1 MGVRGM
7 TIRPTKIHQR
17 VNRERTIGWGKDPIS
32 KKRERTRTGA
42 GRLDDAKR
50 LDEAEERLDA
60 GGLAGH
66 LHDDAVL
73 ADVDDPRAELVRED
87 VQRLQIL
94 VPQAQRLARRER
106 LCCAR
111 ARALRY
117 VPRRRL

>member
-17 VNRERTIGWGKDPIS
+17 VTASELLGGRTPYRKS
-32 KKRERTRTGA
+32 ERTRTGA

-73 ADVDDPRAELVRED
+73 ADVDDLRAELVRED
-87 VQRLQIL
+87 VQRLQVL

-111 ARALRY
+111 ALRY